1 VCLELRIAA
10 RGAPPCARRLWGEW
24 LWGDGHGMTKAKVL
38 GRKRVPYFMCTGIQG
53 MTFQTSLHPNRVH
66 GLLSKLLLGIA
77 DDLRRHFVSQG
88 VVGLI
93 VDRNVRQSRYSFLLS
108 RTLETGPLCHVS
120 SHQGRDIG
128 GTYAQTF

>member
-1 VCLELRIAA
+1 
-10 RGAPPCARRLWGEW
+10 
-24 LWGDGHGMTKAKVL
+24 MTKAKVL

-53 MTFQTSLHPNRVH
+53 MALNTRLHPDRTD
-66 GLLSKLLLGIA
+66 LFPKIFLGIA
-77 DDLRRHFVSQG
+77 DDLRSHFVSQG

-120 SHQGRDIG
+120 SHEGTGICD
-128 GTYAQTF
+128 TYAPAF